1 MAGWDAFLTVQDK
14 QHLAVWGKKANDGFG
29 ERPVLLVV
37 DVFHAALGHERKP
50 ILESI
55 RDWPVS
61 RATSGC
67 VRAAVVDAVTY
78 RYRVGVVGECCF
90 DRTQASHWINLFD
103 MHQKYA
109 DVVDVA
115 AATDY
120 FAAVAGRH
128 PG

>member
-1 MAGWDAFLTVQDK
+1 MPQVAPLPGELVIEKVCASVFAGTPLLHHLRAIGTDTVI
-14 QHLAVWGKKANDGFG
+14 VCG
-29 ERPVLLVV
+29 E
-37 DVFHAALGHERKP
+37 
-50 ILESI
+50 S
-55 RDWPVS
+55 
-61 RATSGC
+61 TSGC

-90 DRTQASHWINLFD
+90 DRTQASHWMNLFD